1 MNVTMILI
9 GSDCIVI
16 VITVNLKRI
25 SQRIEQP

>member
-16 VITVNLKRI
+16 VITINLKKFEKI
-25 SQRIEQP
+25 GN

>member
-16 VITVNLKRI
+16 VITINLKKFEEI
-25 SQRIEQP
+25 GN